1 MGLMDNVVA
10 QVVEGSG
17 AVGGGFVKLKQI
29 DPAGARAEVGAML
42 IDGEQIIAAF
52 QAMRDQV
59 LFTNARII
67 TIDVKGL
74 TGSRKS
80 YKSQPYSK
88 IAKFEIQTAGF
99 IELFPDQELWLWDTS
114 GGMTRYDFSDAIDI
128 GPICKMIARYMC
140 K

>member
-17 AVGGGFVKLKQI
+17 AVGGDFVKLKQI
-29 DPAGARAEVGAML
+29 DQAGARAEVGAML

-88 IAKFEIQTAGF
+88 ISKFEIQTAGF
-99 IELFPDQELWLWDTS
+99 IELFPDQELWIWDTG

-128 GPICKMIARYMC
+128 RPICKMIARYMC